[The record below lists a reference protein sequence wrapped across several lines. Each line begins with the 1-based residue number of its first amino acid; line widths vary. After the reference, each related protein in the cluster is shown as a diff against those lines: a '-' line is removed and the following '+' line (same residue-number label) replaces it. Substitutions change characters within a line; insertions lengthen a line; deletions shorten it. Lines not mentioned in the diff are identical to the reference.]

1 LIVETPLRVRY
12 SETDRMGIV
21 YHAHYIVW
29 FEIGRTEY
37 CRAAGLPY
45 RKMEDSGLWIL
56 VTNVEC
62 TYRRPARYDDA
73 IRVRT
78 ALPELSPR
86 GLAFSYEVTGE
97 EGGRLANGS
106 SRHVFADSAGRPV
119 RAPSEIVE
127 ALESFRKLPLSSLR
141 ADLSSLRSLLSS

>member
-1 LIVETPLRVRY
+1 MRFVETPLRVRY
-12 SETDRMGIV
+12 AETDRMGIV

-45 RKMEDSGLWIL
+45 RKMEEAGLWIL

-73 IRVRT
+73 IQVRT
-78 ALPELSPR
+78 ALPGLSSR
-86 GLAFSYEVTGE
+86 GLAFAYELLGQAGE
-97 EGGRLANGS
+97 RLADGV
-106 SRHVFADSAGRPV
+106 SRHVFADASGKPI

-127 ALESFRKLPLSSLR
+127 GLERFRQST
-141 ADLSSLRSLLSS
+141 D